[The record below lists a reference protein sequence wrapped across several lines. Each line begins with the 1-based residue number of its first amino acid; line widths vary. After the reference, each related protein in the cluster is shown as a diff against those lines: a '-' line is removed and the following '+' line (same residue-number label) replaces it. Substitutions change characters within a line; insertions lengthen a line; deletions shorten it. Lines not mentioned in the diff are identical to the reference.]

1 MAKIIDASEAAAL
14 IEDGDSIL
22 FGGSGSGHAVADD
35 IIEAIVARFQ
45 DTGRPCRLCLSSIV
59 TIGDWEDR
67 GFSRLAIPGLVK
79 RVVTAGFNNCPRISD
94 LAVADEIEAYTLPQG
109 VLSQLTREMSAGRP
123 GLVTK
128 TGIHTFVDP
137 RLEGGKQ
144 SRRTTEDLVT
154 LIEIGGEEYLFYRA
168 FPVDVAIIRG
178 TTADENG
185 NITMEDE
192 PYFGE
197 NFSIAATAHLQGR
210 IVIAQVRQLAAAH
223 SLDPKTVKVPG
234 CLVDYV
240 VVSPDQWQT
249 YQTRFDPAYA
259 GWIRRPDSTV
269 PVLPFDI
276 RKSIARRAAMELFPG
291 AVVNLGYGVSNG
303 ISQVAAEEGFYKEVV
318 LTIEQGLMGGVPAVG
333 KDAGTA
339 FNYDA
344 MLDQPYQF
352 DFYDGGGLDIAFLS
366 FAEVDEQG
374 NVNVSRFGGHIGGP
388 GGFINIAQGARKVVF
403 SGTITAGGLKVNPD
417 GRGGVCLEKEGRC
430 RKWVKHVEQ
439 ITYSGRYAL
448 ECGQEVMYVTD
459 RAVFRLT
466 TRGLE
471 LFEVAAGV
479 DLQRDVLEQIE
490 FPVRI
495 SPNLRTMEPRLF
507 CEEPMQLGA
516 EFRARRRPDRRRLAE
531 KAACTD

>member
-1 MAKIIDASEAAAL
+1 MAKTIDASAAAAL
-14 IEDGDSIL
+14 IHDGDSVL

-35 IIEAIVARFQ
+35 VIEAIVRRFQ
-45 DTGRPCRLCLSSIV
+45 ETGQPRRLWLSSIV
-59 TIGDWEDR
+59 TIGDWDDR
-67 GFSRLAIPGLVK
+67 GFSRMAIPGLVR

-94 LAVADEIEAYTLPQG
+94 LAIANEIEAYTLPQG
-109 VLSQLTREMSAGRP
+109 ALSQLTREMSAGRP
-123 GLVTK
+123 GLITK
-128 TGIHTFVDP
+128 TGLHTFVDP

-144 SRRTTEDLVT
+144 SRCTTEDLVR
-154 LIEIGGEEYLFYRA
+154 LIEIDGEEYLFYRA

-197 NFSIAATAHLQGR
+197 NFSIAATAYLHGR
-210 IVIAQVRQLAAAH
+210 VVIAQVRHLAAAH
-223 SLDPKTVKVPG
+223 SLDPKSVKVSG
-234 CLVDYV
+234 SMVDYI

-249 YQTRFDPAYA
+249 YQTRFDPAHA
-259 GWIRRPDSTV
+259 GWIRRPDSAM

-276 RKSIARRAAMELFPG
+276 RKSIARRAAMEVFPG

-344 MLDQPYQF
+344 MFDQPYQF

-366 FAEVDEQG
+366 FAEVDQQG
-374 NVNVSRFGGHIGGP
+374 NVNVSRFGGRIGGP
-388 GGFINIAQGARKVVF
+388 GGFISIAQGASKVVF
-403 SGTITAGGLKVNPD
+403 SGTITTGGLDIEPD
-417 GRGGVCLEKEGRC
+417 GRGGVTLKREGRS
-430 RKWVKHVEQ
+430 RKWVRHVEQ
-439 ITYSGRYAL
+439 ITFSGRYAL
-448 ECGQEVMYVTD
+448 EREQEVMYVTD

-466 TRGLE
+466 RAGME
-471 LFEVAAGV
+471 LIEVAAGV
-479 DLQRDVLEQIE
+479 DVGRDVLDQIE
-490 FPVRI
+490 FPVRV
-495 SPNLRTMEPRLF
+495 SPDLRTMESRLF
-507 CEEPMQLGA
+507 REEPMRLA
-516 EFRARRRPDRRRLAE
+516 TEFRSRSRPQRRHVAE
-531 KAACTD
+531 RVACTD